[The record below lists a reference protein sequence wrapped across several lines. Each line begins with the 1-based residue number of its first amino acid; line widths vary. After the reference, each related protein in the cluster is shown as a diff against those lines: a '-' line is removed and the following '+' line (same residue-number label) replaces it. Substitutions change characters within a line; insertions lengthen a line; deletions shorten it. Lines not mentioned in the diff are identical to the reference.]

1 MTLKEKRAAR
11 RAEENEI
18 LKQMRDAAGAG
29 KAPAED
35 PAGPDTA
42 AREKEAG
49 SPSADPS
56 LRKVAGYTPMTDEQI
71 RKTKLILWPIVFV
84 IAVIVYLAT
93 HGYFG

>member
-1 MTLKEKRAAR
+1 MSLKEKRAAR

-18 LKQMRDAAGAG
+18 LKQMRDAAEAG
-29 KAPAED
+29 KAPAEE
-35 PAGPDTA
+35 PAGPNPA
-42 AREKEAG
+42 AKENAAG

-71 RKTKLILWPIVFV
+71 RKTRLILWPVIFV